1 MSNKIANALMG
12 LIGSALIMGALA
24 VMLYTVGLI

>member
-1 MSNKIANALMG
+1 MANKIATALMG
-12 LIGSALIMGALA
+12 LIGSALIMAALA